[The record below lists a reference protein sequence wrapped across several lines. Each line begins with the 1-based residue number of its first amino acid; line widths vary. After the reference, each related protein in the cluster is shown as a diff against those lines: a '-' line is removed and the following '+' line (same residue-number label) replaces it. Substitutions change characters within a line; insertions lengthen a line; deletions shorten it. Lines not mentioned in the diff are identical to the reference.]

1 MVLDRRFWLKS
12 VTAAVAIDT
21 RSPGR
26 STLPACS
33 LSAVVVGT
41 RAATGYG
48 LRVGGELAASLA
60 EKGWTIASGGAQ
72 ETADTQQR
80 SPSHA
85 SGAAAP
91 GLRLANPPTACT
103 VGEWAAAW
111 APVRVRRGR
120 CNAGADSARAAN
132 PIRPPAQ
139 GAHIRS
145 DLRGR
150 RRSAATAADLGGV
163 PERRPSSRRRDH
175 DGVG

>member
-48 LRVGGELAASLA
+48 LHVGGELAASLA

-72 ETADTQQR
+72 ETADTQQPLTQLMRPGARRHKPAEPAR
-80 SPSHA
+80 S
-85 SGAAAP
+85 
-91 GLRLANPPTACT
+91 
-103 VGEWAAAW
+103 
-111 APVRVRRGR
+111 APVRGPPGR
-120 CNAGADSARAAN
+120 
-132 PIRPPAQ
+132 
-139 GAHIRS
+139 H
-145 DLRGR
+145 
-150 RRSAATAADLGGV
+150 
-163 PERRPSSRRRDH
+163 
-175 DGVG
+175 